1 MCFYT
6 DAEISLHTLQIKY
19 YNDLLDRQNSGQRRN
34 EVTCFSVGEVFCI
47 YLGSLYADFQEKNL
61 PCNVWVKV
69 PNFSLQQCVYQN
81 IPNSEVSTFYI
92 ILYKK
97 LEYTYYQNEN
107 EFMLSDSL
115 KSTIRKEDLE
125 ARCVEI
131 EWTFSSLEF

>member
-19 YNDLLDRQNSGQRRN
+19 YNDLLDRQNSGRRRN